1 MTTKD
6 FTANVISA
14 SKVVPDGNFKDSK
27 ASGIWDINEALDL
40 IKGGNWP
47 NAANFN
53 PSAFV
58 DGLFSTYLYT
68 GNGAVLDVTNNVDL
82 TKGGLVWIKNRE
94 TTGTHLLWSS
104 ENTGNLNSTNTDA
117 LNNTSLQPTFNN
129 DGFTFPSSDWVSL
142 NENNDTFV
150 SWTFREQPKFF
161 DIVKY
166 SGNGSAQTLSHN
178 LGSTPGMM
186 LVKRTDSAGN
196 FRIFHR
202 SLGETKALTLA
213 STGGEAT
220 SSSYWNDTAPTST
233 QFTIGTDL
241 SDSGTNNF
249 TAFLFAHNDDD
260 GGFGEPGDQDIIKC
274 GSVTADSSGNFT
286 ESLGFE
292 PQFILFKAT
301 DQTEGW
307 EIFDGMRNLTAVKFY
322 RTGIEAQSTAAEGS
336 GSKNLQINADGF
348 ASTGGV
354 SGNITYAYMAIRRGG
369 MQTPSAA
376 SDVFAIDARTGLTP
390 EYISGFPVDFALIK
404 DSNTSSDWIVNTRLL
419 GNTFMETN
427 TTDAEA
433 SDSLAKF
440 DIQNGI
446 RSDAVAGDYGWMWA
460 RARGYFDVA
469 AYTGNDTAGRTVAH
483 NLGVAPEMM
492 WLRRRDTARPWYVYH
507 KNLDASNPA
516 HKYMQLQETDAVA
529 DLNTIWNDTAPT
541 SSVFTIGDNNGV
553 NGNTA
558 TYVAYLFAT
567 VAGVSKVGSF
577 TMVNSNGSL
586 DVDCGFTN
594 GSKFI
599 ILKRTNDTGHWL
611 VVDTDRGI
619 TSGNDPYL
627 RLDVT
632 NAQNSSTELVN
643 ALSAGFTVQHNQGV
657 ADGDYIFY
665 AIATDPS

>member
-27 ASGIWDINEALDL
+27 ASGVWDISEALDL

-58 DGLFSTYLYT
+58 DGLFSNYLYT

-249 TAFLFAHNDDD
+249 TAFLFAHNNDD

-307 EIFDGMRNLTAVKFY
+307 EIFDGMRNLTAVKL
-322 RTGIEAQSTAAEGS
+322 RMP
-336 GSKNLQINADGF
+336 SKISQPSVWSVACLLYTSPSPRDGLLPR
-348 ASTGGV
+348 
-354 SGNITYAYMAIRRGG
+354 M
-369 MQTPSAA
+369 PS
-376 SDVFAIDARTGLTP
+376 
-390 EYISGFPVDFALIK
+390 
-404 DSNTSSDWIVNTRLL
+404 
-419 GNTFMETN
+419 
-427 TTDAEA
+427 
-433 SDSLAKF
+433 
-440 DIQNGI
+440 
-446 RSDAVAGDYGWMWA
+446 
-460 RARGYFDVA
+460 
-469 AYTGNDTAGRTVAH
+469 
-483 NLGVAPEMM
+483 
-492 WLRRRDTARPWYVYH
+492 
-507 KNLDASNPA
+507 
-516 HKYMQLQETDAVA
+516 
-529 DLNTIWNDTAPT
+529 
-541 SSVFTIGDNNGV
+541 
-553 NGNTA
+553 
-558 TYVAYLFAT
+558 
-567 VAGVSKVGSF
+567 
-577 TMVNSNGSL
+577 
-586 DVDCGFTN
+586 
-594 GSKFI
+594 
-599 ILKRTNDTGHWL
+599 
-611 VVDTDRGI
+611 
-619 TSGNDPYL
+619 
-627 RLDVT
+627 
-632 NAQNSSTELVN
+632 
-643 ALSAGFTVQHNQGV
+643 SA
-657 ADGDYIFY
+657 
-665 AIATDPS
+665 